1 MHPADPDTKHTA
13 INGTIAIVDDDP
25 DISRALGMWLEM
37 FGLRAAQ
44 HGSGESLLHD
54 LSQQDG
60 RLTVHFSP
68 RQAAPV
74 LLLGAVIDLNLPGI
88 SGIELAQTLRRLM
101 PDLPMVI
108 ITALHEGE
116 RQRFGPAPPGVQC
129 LKKPFDLGV
138 LEDALFPM
146 LH

>member
-25 DISRALGMWLEM
+25 DISHALGMWLEM

-44 HGSGESLLHD
+44 HSSGESLLHD

-60 RLTVHFSP
+60 RLSVHFGANLALP
-68 RQAAPV
+68 MA
-74 LLLGAVIDLNLPGI
+74 LLGVVIDLNLPGI
-88 SGIELAQTLRRLM
+88 SGIELSQVLRRLA

-108 ITALHEGE
+108 ITALCEDD
-116 RQRFGPAPPGVQC
+116 RARFGPAPPGVQC
-129 LKKPFDLGV
+129 LKKPFDLGA